1 MEQKDWT
8 GNSKATFATLGASS
22 HSLAE
27 RQQQD
32 YYATDPIAAELLL
45 KHEQFSG
52 PIWEPAC
59 GEKHLS
65 NVFEQHGYD
74 VRNSDLVQRCD
85 CEQLDFLHA
94 NHQPWCGDIIT
105 NPPFR
110 YAQQFVE
117 QSLRVV
123 GDGHKV
129 AMFLR
134 IQFLEGKERRRLFD
148 ITPPYAVYVF
158 TRRILCAKNG
168 DFASYESS
176 AACYAWFLWQKGVNT
191 EPVIRWI

>member
-32 YYATDPIAAELLL
+32 YYATDPRAAELLL
-45 KHEQFSG
+45 QHEKFDG

-65 NVFEQHGYD
+65 RVFEQHGYA

-123 GDGHKV
+123 CDGHKV

-134 IQFLEGKERRRLFD
+134 IQFLEGKERRKLFD
-148 ITPPYAVYVF
+148 ITPPMRCTSSRA
-158 TRRILCAKNG
+158 
-168 DFASYESS
+168 ESS
-176 AACYAWFLWQKGVNT
+176 VQRTATLHRMKAAQPATLGSFGKKG
-191 EPVIRWI
+191 

>member
-45 KHEQFSG
+45 QHEKFDG

-65 NVFEQHGYD
+65 GVFEQHGYE
-74 VRNSDLVQRCD
+74 VRNSDLVQRCE
-85 CEQLDFLHA
+85 CEQLDFLHS
-94 NHQPWCGDIIT
+94 NHQPWYGDIIT

-123 GDGHKV
+123 CDGHKV

-134 IQFLEGKERRRLFD
+134 IQFLEGKERRKLFD
-148 ITPPYAVYVF
+148 ITPPLCGVRLHAPHPLCKE
-158 TRRILCAKNG
+158 RRLRI
-168 DFASYESS
+168 
-176 AACYAWFLWQKGVNT
+176 V
-191 EPVIRWI
+191 